1 MRNIERVEKTLDEV
15 QAVPLKKKRNTQ
27 QKQMILETLK
37 EMGSHV
43 SAGAIFKEL
52 QSKHPGI
59 GRATVFRV
67 LSDMANEGSLLRV
80 QTVEGEDRYD
90 ITNFDHCHII
100 CRKCGKVDD
109 VWFTTPPDVYEHISS
124 TSDFK
129 IERSHL
135 EFIGLCKKCAESE

>member
-1 MRNIERVEKTLDEV
+1 MNEELSAP
-15 QAVPLKKKRNTQ
+15 QKKKRNTQ

-52 QSKHPGI
+52 QTKHQGI

-90 ITNFDHCHII
+90 ITNFDHCHVI

-109 VWFTTPPDVYEHISS
+109 VWFTTPPDVLERISS

-129 IERSHL
+129 VERSHL
-135 EFIGLCKKCAESE
+135 EFIGLCKKCAEAK

>member
-1 MRNIERVEKTLDEV
+1 MNENTLNEELNAPV
-15 QAVPLKKKRNTQ
+15 KKKRNTQ

-52 QSKHPGI
+52 QTKHPGI

-90 ITNFDHCHII
+90 ITNFDHCHVI

-129 IERSHL
+129 VERSHL
-135 EFIGLCKKCAESE
+135 EFIGLCKECAVAE